1 MRKTILTLSI
11 IFATCVGVTHAQA
24 IFRKYGFKKAP
35 LTLSKGKYNEF
46 FTNDEVVQIGTV
58 KFNTRTN
65 KVIQLLEEDTTKNN
79 YLSDRSSIWYSVDP
93 LAEKYP
99 NYSPYVYCN
108 NNPIKY
114 IDPDGRGPELVLA
127 GAAAVLEYSLLAT
140 GVITTGAI
148 LYKNADGIIQIKDD
162 VKAKLGVI
170 AIVAISTQLAQYEN
184 FKSSLDAF
192 SDKSKN
198 KESKTNENSQA
209 TASTAMPNMP
219 QNDHDK
225 KTEKTKNSS
234 EQKNSSEKNKDNTPD
249 GFKQTKKYGYQHGQK
264 VYEYDGKY
272 YSKDVD
278 SHNGGSWKVF
288 EEKNGRLNRVG
299 TADENLKIIKK

>member
-1 MRKTILTLSI
+1 MRKVVLFLS
-11 IFATCVGVTHAQA
+11 FMLLTCVGISHAQA
-24 IFRKYGFKKAP
+24 IFKKYGFNKEP
-35 LTLSKGKYNEF
+35 LTLSKGKYKEF

-58 KFNTRTN
+58 KLNTRTN
-65 KVIQLLEEDTTKNN
+65 KVIKLLEEDTTKVN

-93 LAEKYP
+93 LAEKFP
-99 NYSPYVYCN
+99 NYSPYVYCM
-108 NNPIKY
+108 NNPVKY
-114 IDPDGRGPELVLA
+114 IDPDGRNPALALA
-127 GAAAVLEYSLLAT
+127 GGAAVLEYGLLAA

-148 LYKNADGIIQIKDD
+148 LYKNADGIIQIRDD
-162 VKAKLGVI
+162 VKAKIGVM
-170 AIVAISTQLAQYEN
+170 AIVAISTQLAQYEK

-198 KESKTNENSQA
+198 KGTKTTENNQA

-219 QNDHDK
+219 QNDNDK
-225 KTEKTKNSS
+225 KNEKAKNSS

-249 GFKQTKKYGYQHGQK
+249 GFKQTKKHGYQHGQK

-288 EEKNGRLNRVG
+288 EEKNGRLNRIG
-299 TADENLKIIKK
+299 TADKNLKIIKK